1 MENKI
6 MDSFLKKGCWVIAI
20 AWGLLMTFCMVLP
33 VFKIGIVDIKIIPYA
48 LYGLVLSAITTA
60 GFYLLSIIFI
70 GGTSVVRWIK
80 GKLI

>member
-1 MENKI
+1 
-6 MDSFLKKGCWVIAI
+6 MDSFLKKGCWVIGI
-20 AWGLLMTFCMVLP
+20 AWGLLTTFAMILP
-33 VFKIGIVDIKIIPYA
+33 VFKIGLVDIKIIPYT

-80 GKLI
+80 EKII